1 MKKWQKKSNKEPSKE
16 PQIVFEDA
24 FFFWPAWKRFLYRV
38 LFSAFLYL
46 GLIFSFFLLIL
57 QIERWFYLAI
67 ISFLF
72 FFFLLIKQGR
82 AELPLSEENLT
93 KPNLNLARFLSPRAR
108 DVLLESK
115 DVAINQQMSLEAA
128 LLLILLFQEEITEAL
143 SFLDIFPTDI
153 EEMKEC
159 LQKEK
164 AEKTEEITKQNYK
177 LFLENICCQALI
189 ESVNL
194 KRNSITVESLMLA
207 LYSFPD
213 SHAFAVFNLFHLEK
227 SDLLTAFEM
236 NRLSREKG
244 IEVLK
249 GLADKEQISF
259 QPKRIK
265 VNRSFTSRPT
275 PVLDFY
281 GVDFTELA
289 LKLKIGVMIGHQQE
303 YQSLVDILNRSG
315 KRNVLLIGP
324 AGVGKETIV
333 SYLAFNLV
341 RDKVPSGLR
350 DYRLISLSLSSL
362 FGDIEEPVEVFN
374 RLTKI
379 TKELL
384 VNRDIILYLP
394 QFHNYKSLAQKG
406 GYNALDTFQSLI
418 NASWVPIIAATT
430 PEDYRRYL
438 EEDSIVKENFEII
451 KVQALTSEEAIT
463 FLAFRSL
470 ELQHQTKI
478 KVSFKAIKR
487 AVALAQRFLTTVPLP
502 SSAESLLTEA
512 IEGARR
518 NNKKIVTEQDIVDLV
533 SLKTQIPLDISSAE
547 EKEKLLNLEK
557 LIHEQLINQEE
568 AVQLVA
574 SALRQ
579 YRAGLSSINK
589 PIAVFLFVGP
599 TGVGKTELAKTL
611 ARIYFGSEKTMIRFD
626 MAEYQDKKSI
636 YRFIGSP
643 EGDNAG
649 ALTEAVKNNPFSL
662 ILLDEFEKAH
672 PDVLNI
678 FLSLFDEGRLTDNL
692 GQTIDFTNTIII
704 ATSNALSD
712 FIKDEIEKGTE
723 TQKLSEILKKKLTN
737 FFKPELLNR
746 FTEVVVFKPLTQEH
760 LEEIVKLKLRELA
773 NSLMK
778 NKKIKLLFDEEV
790 VAKLAQLGYNP
801 IFGARPLDSVIRH
814 YIKDNLAKAIL
825 KEKIGP
831 NSQIT
836 FFLENGEFQTKI
848 TTASI
853 N

>member
-1 MKKWQKKSNKEPSKE
+1 MKKEEKQKKVEMEPGLYFS
-16 PQIVFEDA
+16 DA
-24 FFFWPAWKRFLYRV
+24 FFFWPRWKRFLYKV
-38 LFSAFLYL
+38 IFSAFLYL
-46 GLIFSFFLLIL
+46 GLIFSFFLIIL

-67 ISFLF
+67 ILFLF
-72 FFFLLIKQGR
+72 FVYVLIKQNQP
-82 AELPLSEENLT
+82 ELSLSEKNLA
-93 KPNLNLARFLSPRAR
+93 KPNLNLARFLSGRAK
-108 DVLLESK
+108 DTLLEAK
-115 DVAINQQMSLEAA
+115 DVAINQKISLEAA
-128 LLLILLFQEEITEAL
+128 LLLILLSQKDVIEAL
-143 SFLDIFPTDI
+143 SFLDVSSSDV
-153 EEMKEC
+153 EKMQEYLE
-159 LQKEK
+159 KEK
-164 AEKTEEITKQNYK
+164 SKGISKITDQDYQ
-177 LFLENICCQALI
+177 LFLENICHQALL
-189 ESVNL
+189 ESKNL
-194 KRNSITVESLMLA
+194 KRNSITIESLML
-207 LYSFPD
+207 SFFLSQNPQVVT
-213 SHAFAVFNLFHLEK
+213 VFNIFHLEK
-227 SDLLTAFEM
+227 SDLVTAFEM
-236 NRLSREKG
+236 NRLSRKKG

-249 GLADKEQISF
+249 GLADKEQLSF
-259 QPKRIK
+259 KPKRIK
-265 VNRSFTSRPT
+265 VNRSFTSKPT
-275 PVLDFY
+275 PMLDLY

-289 LKLKIGVMIGHQQE
+289 LELKIGIMIGHEQE
-303 YQSLVDILNRSG
+303 YQSLMDILTREG

-333 SYLAFNLV
+333 SYLALNLA
-341 RDKVPSGLR
+341 RDKVSSKLR

-362 FGDIEEPVEVFN
+362 FEDIEEPLEVFN

-418 NASWVPIIAATT
+418 NAAWVPIIGATT

-438 EEDSIVKENFEII
+438 EEDSIVRENFEIV
-451 KVQALTSEEAIT
+451 KVKELTSEEAIA

-470 ELQHQTKI
+470 ELQRKTKI
-478 KVSFKAIKR
+478 KSSFKAIKR
-487 AVALAQRFLTTVPLP
+487 AVVLAQRFLTNIPLP

-533 SLKTQIPLDISSAE
+533 SLKTQIPLDISSEE

-557 LIHEQLINQEE
+557 LIHEHLINQEE

-579 YRAGLSSINK
+579 YRAGLSNINK

-611 ARIYFGSEKTMIRFD
+611 AKIYFGSEKTMIRFD
-626 MAEYQDKKSI
+626 MAEYQDKKST

-643 EGDNAG
+643 DG
-649 ALTEAVKNNPFSL
+649 ASPGVLTEAAKNNPFSL

-678 FLSLFDEGRLTDNL
+678 FLALFDEGRLTDNV

-712 FIKDEIEKGTE
+712 FIKDQIEKGTE
-723 TQKLSEILKKKLTN
+723 TQKLSEILKKKLTDY
-737 FFKPELLNR
+737 FKPELLNR
-746 FTEVVVFKPLTQEH
+746 FNEVVVFKPLSQEH
-760 LEEIVKLKLRELA
+760 LKGIVELKLKELSD
-773 NSLMK
+773 SLMK
-778 NKKIKLLFDEEV
+778 NKKIKLSFGEGV
-790 VAKLAQLGYNP
+790 VEKLAQLGYNP

-825 KEKIGP
+825 KGKIGP
-831 NSQIT
+831 NSKIT
-836 FFLENGEFQTKI
+836 FVLENGGFKTEI
-848 TTASI
+848 AAV
-853 N
+853 